1 MNSMKRN
8 EKGYTLIELLAVVV
22 ILGIISAIAV
32 VGIGQLINQS
42 KERTFVSQALHLKEA
57 ANLLITSERVKN
69 PDSIPSKVTYET
81 LLQEGF
87 LEKIKDPFTGSF
99 IEPNS
104 ETTVSAQN
112 GRITKVCLHGKEYL
126 LCEAPSDLKT
136 ENIQPK

>member
-1 MNSMKRN
+1 MNSMNTN

-42 KERTFVSQALHLKEA
+42 RERAFVSQALHLKEA
-57 ANLLITSERVKN
+57 ANLFITSERVKN
-69 PDSIPSKVTYET
+69 PDSLPTFVTYEK
-81 LLQEGF
+81 LHEEGF
-87 LEKIKDPFTGSF
+87 IEKIEDPFTGSL

-104 ETTVSAQN
+104 ETTISAQN
-112 GRITKVCLHGKEYL
+112 GRITKVCLHGEKYL

>member
-1 MNSMKRN
+1 MNRN

-42 KERTFVSQALHLKEA
+42 RERAFVSQALHLKEA

-69 PDSIPSKVTYET
+69 PDSIPSEVTYEM

-112 GRITKVCLHGKEYL
+112 GRITEVCLQGEEYL